1 MKICITMGDPAGV
14 GPEVLIRFLDKY
26 SPKKFPGLIIAG
38 DEAVLELAGEKFGG
52 KNAQKW
58 LKQALRLSKIEPTKE
73 LSSTL
78 AILNLSSLKEKDFI
92 PPRASKKLGKAI
104 IRYIQ
109 AGVEL
114 CQQGI
119 CSALVT
125 LPVTKESM
133 LKAGSP
139 YPGHTHF
146 LSALDQK
153 PVLMMMVLDRLRVGL
168 LTDHIPLK
176 QVPRKIAKNKIVFNL
191 KLMNQALKKDFA
203 ISSPR
208 IGVLGINPHAG
219 EKGMLGEEEEK
230 KILPAIQ
237 EAKKLGIDAR
247 GPLPADT
254 AFYRARK
261 GEFDALLAIYHDQGI
276 APLKTLD
283 FERVVNI
290 TLGLSFVRTSVG
302 HGTGYDIAWQGKASE
317 KSLEEAV
324 KLAVILAR
332 NRERWQKIKS

>member
-14 GPEVLIRFLDKY
+14 GPEILIRLLDKY
-26 SPKKFPGLIIAG
+26 SPKKFPELVIAG
-38 DEAVLELAGEKFGG
+38 DEGVLELAGEKFGG
-52 KNAQKW
+52 KKARNW
-58 LKQALRLSKIEPTKE
+58 LKQALRLSQIEQAKE
-73 LSSTL
+73 LSFPL

-92 PPRASKKLGKAI
+92 PPRASRKLGRAM

-114 CQQGI
+114 CQKGI

-168 LTDHIPLK
+168 LSDHIPLRE
-176 QVPRKIAKNKIVFNL
+176 VPKKIAKNKIISNL

-219 EKGMLGEEEEK
+219 EKGMLGDEEEK
-230 KILPAIQ
+230 KIVPAVKQ
-237 EAKKLGIDAR
+237 AKKLGIDAR

-261 GEFDALLAIYHDQGI
+261 GEFDALLAMYHDQGI

-283 FERVVNI
+283 FERVVNVS
-290 TLGLSFVRTSVG
+290 LGLSFVRTSVG
-302 HGTGYDIAWQGKASE
+302 HGTGFDIAWQGKASE
-317 KSLEEAV
+317 RSLEEAI
-324 KLAVILAR
+324 KLGLILAR
-332 NRERWQKIKS
+332 NRSR